1 MRINKY
7 LSSMGVCSRR
17 EADKALV
24 NGDIT
29 INGNVAT
36 LGDQVED
43 GDVVTYMGRVVE
55 DKPDFVLIAYNK
67 PVGVVCSTKE
77 KDNIIDAINYPVR
90 IYPIGRL
97 DKDSE
102 GLILL
107 TNQGEFHNLIS
118 HARYEHEKEY
128 EVIVDKTITSDFIEN
143 MRNGVRILDKVTKP
157 CKVKKTSKNSFN
169 IILTEGINRQIR
181 RMCDALGYRVRS
193 LKRVRVMNITLG
205 DLKPGEY
212 KDIKGDELDKLKSML
227 M

>member
-1 MRINKY
+1 
-7 LSSMGVCSRR
+7 MGVCSRR
-17 EADKALV
+17 DADKALV

-29 INGNVAT
+29 INGNVAS
-36 LGDQVED
+36 LGDQVNE
-43 GDVVTYMGRVVE
+43 GDVVTYKGNVVE

-118 HARYEHEKEY
+118 HARYEHEIEY

-143 MRNGVRILDKVTKP
+143 MRSGVRILDKVTKP

-212 KDIKGDELDKLKSML
+212 KDIKGDELEKLKSML

>member
-1 MRINKY
+1 
-7 LSSMGVCSRR
+7 MGVCSRR
-17 EADKALV
+17 DADKALV

-29 INGNVAT
+29 INGNVAS
-36 LGDQVED
+36 LGDQVNE
-43 GDVVTYMGRVVE
+43 GDVVTYKGNVVE

-102 GLILL
+102 GFILL

-143 MRNGVRILDKVTKP
+143 MRSGVRILDKVTKP

-212 KDIKGDELDKLKSML
+212 KDIKGDELEKLKSML